1 MSSPAF
7 AKYDQRF
14 YDFGFRTAAQ
24 ILGVPAS
31 QADDY
36 QAYRKAYLKLVQKLH
51 SDKNRGDSSH
61 EAELRAINAAWNYVN
76 RIETGR
82 KVEIIEAKEAEQNRT
97 QQPVSESVQNPSEE
111 LRTAA
116 KAYAAGRNSRDAELM
131 QVLNDNFRLGDVRPV
146 IALIERRF
154 KADVDKLL
162 FVFTQNLY
170 LGPASELLLKASI
183 QYLFTKYPQFA
194 DAMVEIYY
202 KQLEARLEIIEP
214 SVSNS
219 EEARRQG
226 NQLLRLLYTLEQTRI
241 ESGRKPRKVRAGK
254 SSCEENVANKAQ
266 R

>member
-24 ILGVPAS
+24 ILGVPSS

-51 SDKNRGDSSH
+51 SDRNRGDSSH

-76 RIETGR
+76 GIETAR
-82 KVEIIEAKEAEQNRT
+82 KVKIIEAKEGE
-97 QQPVSESVQNPSEE
+97 QNPSEE
-111 LRTAA
+111 LMRAA
-116 KAYAAGRNSRDAELM
+116 KAYAEGRSHRDAELM
-131 QVLNDNFRLGDVRPV
+131 QVLNDNFRLGDVEPV

-154 KADVDKLL
+154 KADVDRLL

-170 LGPASELLLKASI
+170 LGPASELLLKSSI
-183 QYLFTKYPQFA
+183 QYLFKRYPQFA
-194 DAMVEIYY
+194 DSMVEIYY
-202 KQLEARLEIIEP
+202 KQLEARLEMIEP
-214 SVSNS
+214 SVPSS

-241 ESGRKPRKVRAGK
+241 EAGRKPRKVRAGK
-254 SSCEENVANKAQ
+254 PSCEENVANKAQ